1 METIKEAAN
10 KYSMCSLNCDA
21 ECDTFETED
30 EKMPCCN
37 RLQRKSFIDAVA
49 WAERW
54 IPIKEELPD
63 FKEHKYVLGRNENQ
77 NGFYYAIVYD
87 MKVLKTCYTHWRPI
101 EHK

>member
-1 METIKEAAN
+1 METIKEAIET
-10 KYSMCSLNCDA
+10 MIPDA
-21 ECDTFETED
+21 LDAD
-30 EKMPCCN
+30 EILPARAGYLVQLEKTG
-37 RLQRKSFIDAVA
+37 FINGVA

-54 IPIKEELPD
+54 IPVEEKLPD

-101 EHK
+101 EHE

>member
-1 METIKEAAN
+1 METIKEAAIIN
-10 KYSMCSLNCDA
+10 AWGSSIILSADAVKNAKY
-21 ECDTFETED
+21 
-30 EKMPCCN
+30 KG
-37 RLQRKSFIDAVA
+37 FINGVA

-54 IPIKEELPD
+54 IPVEEKLPD

-101 EHK
+101 EHE

>member
-1 METIKEAAN
+1 METIKEAAMKAN
-10 KYSMCSLNCDA
+10 FSEIDIHSNTALACKNAHKL
-21 ECDTFETED
+21 FE
-30 EKMPCCN
+30 MGV
-37 RLQRKSFIDAVA
+37 S

-54 IPIKEELPD
+54 IPVEEELPD

-101 EHK
+101 NHE